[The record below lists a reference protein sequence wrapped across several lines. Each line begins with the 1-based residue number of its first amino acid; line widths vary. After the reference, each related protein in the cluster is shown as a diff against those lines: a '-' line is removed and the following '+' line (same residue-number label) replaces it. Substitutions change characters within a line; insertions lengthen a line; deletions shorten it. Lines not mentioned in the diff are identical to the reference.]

1 MTISQYKAKN
11 KLKFPY
17 LFYGQ
22 DIKFQLA
29 EIYLSAYI
37 YRSQNCTAILL
48 VTISYTYTCIMTKY
62 HLSRMPLPDIESGRG
77 TIAILPAAGCITR

>member
-29 EIYLSAYI
+29 EIYL
-37 YRSQNCTAILL
+37 
-48 VTISYTYTCIMTKY
+48 
-62 HLSRMPLPDIESGRG
+62 
-77 TIAILPAAGCITR
+77 